1 MADDA
6 RVKRIPFATFR
17 PTFDEVCRVQSELSS
32 VRFGPLA
39 AAAASPSDKAA
50 SKTPKQK
57 KKQQDASVKELTA
70 EVPAQVQEPEPVIPE
85 IIQVVTSGNTTEL
98 SELLKRES
106 GVDVNEVDSKFMT
119 ALHHA
124 AGADA
129 VATVALLLENG
140 ANPSL
145 LDLHTRPPY
154 FLCSAKETRNA
165 FRRFMAENPD
175 AWDYTASQIPNGLT
189 TEMEQKKKEKEA
201 EKRRRA
207 RERKKQQ
214 KKEAEEEQRLEQER
228 EAERERQ
235 ILAGMSC
242 DSYGKYAGKSP
253 LMRLEYKYCSSD
265 CVTEHRRK
273 LMSEAAL
280 RRFGG

>member
-1 MADDA
+1 M
-6 RVKRIPFATFR
+6 
-17 PTFDEVCRVQSELSS
+17 
-32 VRFGPLA
+32 
-39 AAAASPSDKAA
+39 AAAASPSDNAS

-57 KKQQDASVKELTA
+57 KKHQGSSVKEIIA
-70 EVPAQVQEPEPVIPE
+70 ETPQEVQEPEPVVPE
-85 IIQVVTSGNTTEL
+85 IIQIVTSGNHTEL
-98 SELLKRES
+98 SELLKRAG

-124 AGADA
+124 ASADA
-129 VATVALLLENG
+129 AETVSLLLENG

-154 FLCSAKETRNA
+154 FLCLTKETRNT
-165 FRRFMAENPD
+165 FRRFMAEHPD
-175 AWDYTASQIPNGLT
+175 AWDYSASQIPNGLT

-207 RERKKQQ
+207 RERKKLQ
-214 KKEAEEEQRLEQER
+214 KKEAEEEKRLEQER

-242 DSYGKYAGKSP
+242 DFCGKYTGKSP

-265 CVTEHRRK
+265 CVNDHRRK

-280 RRFGG
+280 RRFGS